1 MTPDEKRLRAMLAGQ
16 ALAGLTTSKVEW
28 IAQDA
33 VAYADAVMDRLMKTG
48 GAL

>member
-16 ALAGLTTSKVEW
+16 ALAGLCVT
-28 IAQDA
+28 
-33 VAYADAVMDRLMKTG
+33 YADAVMDRLKQTG